1 MNTNK
6 LPFAA
11 KEHSLKCEKNY
22 FDRVLDGSKRFEL
35 RRNDRDFQKGDI
47 LILRE
52 TIDNAETGRKIKCT
66 VSYVLAGYPGLKKGF
81 AVLSILNVVLI
92 EE

>member
-1 MNTNK
+1 MNTNQ
-6 LPFAA
+6 LPLAV

-22 FDRVLDGSKRFEL
+22 FDRILDGSKRFEL

-52 TIDNAETGRKIKCT
+52 TIDNAETGRKIRCT
-66 VSYVLAGYPGLKKGF
+66 VTYVLSGYPGIKKGF
-81 AVLSILNVVLI
+81 VVLSIGYVELI
-92 EE
+92 EV